1 MSAILTP
8 FVWLLKQLCV
18 FFQSYPIAILVFTV
32 IVNLALIPFNI
43 KQQKNMAKQARL
55 RPKLEAL
62 KEKFGDDRM
71 KYQTAM
77 QELYQKENVSP
88 TGGCLPMI
96 IRMVILMMV
105 FYSVNVIIY
114 GSATRSAKAS
124 PQIDLNF
131 LNLFGLDLSKTP
143 HFSTDVIN
151 AFDLIWF
158 IPIVCFLAQML
169 SILVSNKQQAKNN
182 PQMAAQGGSMK
193 VMMFIMPVISLVFTF
208 QVPAATGFYWI
219 CSSVVN
225 TVIMLIVNHFYSA
238 DKILAKEMIEEGNVR
253 RKKEQKIIE
262 GQN

>member
-1 MSAILTP
+1 METVLTP
-8 FVWLLKQLCV
+8 FVWLLKQLCLL
-18 FFQSYPIAILVFTV
+18 FQSYPIAIFVFTL

-62 KEKFGDDRM
+62 KEKFGDDKM
-71 KYQTAM
+71 KYQSAM

-88 TGGCLPMI
+88 TGGCLPML

-114 GSATRSAKAS
+114 GSSTRGKIN
-124 PQIDLNF
+124 PQIDHSF
-131 LNLFGLDLSKTP
+131 LKIFGLDLAQTP

-151 AFDLIWF
+151 AFELTWL
-158 IPIVCFLAQML
+158 IPIICFSAQML
-169 SILVSNKQQAKNN
+169 SMFVSNKQQAKNN
-182 PQMAAQGGSMK
+182 PQMASQGGSMK
-193 VMMFIMPVISLVFTF
+193 IMLFTMPVISLIFTF
-208 QVPAATGFYWI
+208 QVPCATGFYWI

-238 DKILAKEMIEEGNVR
+238 DKISAKEMIEEGSLR
-253 RKKEQKIIE
+253 RKKEQRIIDS
-262 GQN
+262 QN